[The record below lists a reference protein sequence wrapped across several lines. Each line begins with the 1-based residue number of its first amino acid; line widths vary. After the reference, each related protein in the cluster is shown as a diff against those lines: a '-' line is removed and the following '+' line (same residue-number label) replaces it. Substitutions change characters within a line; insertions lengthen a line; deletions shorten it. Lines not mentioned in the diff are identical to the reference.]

1 MTAEQLWACWW
12 QRGLIERPQGAHR
25 RMDGAAISTPS
36 RPLSHA
42 PGGGG
47 SRNRIGDA
55 VVRLGGRFQ
64 LLEQTV
70 VLEEQLTGVKA

>member
-1 MTAEQLWACWW
+1 
-12 QRGLIERPQGAHR
+12 
-25 RMDGAAISTPS
+25 MDGAAISTPS

>member
-12 QRGLIERPQGAHR
+12 QRGRIEWPQGAHR

-36 RPLSHA
+36 MPLSHA
-42 PGGGG
+42 PGG

-55 VVRLGGRFQ
+55 VVRLGVVCSQ
-64 LLEQTV
+64 ILEQTV
-70 VLEEQLTGVKA
+70 VLEEQLTGVEA